1 MKIDFSLLNY
11 NFMKKPLL
19 VGGMAMEYYGLRKA
33 GRDIDLIVAQEDHSA
48 LKKLFPETLSEKLKK
63 PGRRKTFL
71 SFPSPWNFTLNRGAS
86 HCYPT
91 VKS

>member
-48 LKKLFPETLSEKLKK
+48 LKKLFPRPHKRSVWRYRHL
-63 PGRRKTFL
+63 
-71 SFPSPWNFTLNRGAS
+71 
-86 HCYPT
+86 
-91 VKS
+91 